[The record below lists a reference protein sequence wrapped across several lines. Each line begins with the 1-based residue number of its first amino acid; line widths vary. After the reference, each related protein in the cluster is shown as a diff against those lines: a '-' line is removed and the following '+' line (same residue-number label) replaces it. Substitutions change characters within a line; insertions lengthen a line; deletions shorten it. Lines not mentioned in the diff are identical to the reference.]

1 MDQGLSSGLWLPS
14 PVLFP
19 VDPPSLLG
27 AADNVH
33 MTQAQKNVCMHV
45 CLHVSLNLPPTFS
58 TTAITPAIPGSELPR
73 RIKTLCS
80 GVCLY
85 QPGFPR
91 ETEPAGVGCV
101 CVCVCIK
108 YLLFIYFEELVYVI
122 LELASMKSAEQAGN
136 SGRNSCC
143 SLEAE
148 FLLSWKN
155 FSFCS
160 LKPSTNWIR
169 PHHVIEGN
177 LHQLK

>member
-1 MDQGLSSGLWLPS
+1 MLRGLSVSARVPQRNRTSRSG
-14 PVLFP
+14 
-19 VDPPSLLG
+19 
-27 AADNVH
+27 
-33 MTQAQKNVCMHV
+33 
-45 CLHVSLNLPPTFS
+45 
-58 TTAITPAIPGSELPR
+58 
-73 RIKTLCS
+73 
-80 GVCLY
+80 
-85 QPGFPR
+85 
-91 ETEPAGVGCV
+91 V